1 MGRSDPAV
9 PRGFV
14 TRHIPL
20 KPLVNQNGGEMNF
33 TVLAFDSLDSTNTEA
48 LKQARMGAGEG
59 LCVVAR
65 EQTAG
70 RGRYGRDWV
79 SAKDSGLYVSI
90 VLRPKI
96 ELRFFP
102 LITLM
107 AGVAVHDLLA
117 DMGVSSDIKWVNDVH
132 VNGKKI
138 CGILAETTETSN
150 GLAVVVGIGI
160 NLNSDSF
167 PPYLS
172 ASSTSIAA
180 ESGKEPGRDE
190 LVKALGRYLDHFYS
204 ILTGRN
210 GPAEIV
216 RHWQKRSSYFSGKK
230 VRVVLEK
237 ETIFGVTEG
246 LEDTGALRVR
256 QSDGS
261 LFVIQAGDV
270 EQIRPAD

>member
-1 MGRSDPAV
+1 
-9 PRGFV
+9 
-14 TRHIPL
+14 
-20 KPLVNQNGGEMNF
+20 MNF
-33 TVLAFDSLDSTNTEA
+33 TVLSFDTLDSTNTEA
-48 LKQARMGAGEG
+48 LKQARLGADEG

-79 SAKDSGLYVSI
+79 SAKDSGLYLSV
-90 VLRPKI
+90 VLRPKL

-107 AGVAVHDLLA
+107 TGVAVHDMLA
-117 DMGVSSDIKWVNDVH
+117 EMGVKSDIKWVNDVH

-160 NLNSDSF
+160 NLNSDNF

-180 ESGKEPGRDE
+180 ETGKELSPDE
-190 LVKALGRYLDHFYS
+190 LVSSISRHLDHYYS
-204 ILTGRN
+204 ILVGPN

-216 RHWQKRSSYFSGKK
+216 RNWRKRSSYFSGKK

-237 ETIFGVTEG
+237 ETIFGETEG
-246 LEDTGALRVR
+246 LEDNGALRVR
-256 QSDGS
+256 QSDGA